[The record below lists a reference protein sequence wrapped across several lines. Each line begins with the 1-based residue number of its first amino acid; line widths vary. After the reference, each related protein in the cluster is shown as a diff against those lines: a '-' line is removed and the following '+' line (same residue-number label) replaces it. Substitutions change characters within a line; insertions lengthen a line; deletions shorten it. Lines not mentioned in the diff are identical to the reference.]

1 MARPCCRC
9 LAALLPA
16 LVATVAA
23 GQAEPLPHAGT
34 LPRAEPLPSVV
45 EDAGLKR
52 LATSIVE
59 THDLPGI
66 CLAIVE
72 GDRRVRIAADG
83 IRKAGRPERLTVHDR
98 FHLGSCTKAMTATAI
113 AGVVRDTPL
122 EWDSTI
128 EDALP
133 RLGRLCHPQ
142 LRMVTLRQL
151 LDHRSGLAAN
161 SDLMWRAGNKRSTT
175 DQRQQLFADVLKAR
189 PAFAPGSK
197 YEYSN
202 LGYMLAALMAETAA
216 QSSWEDLLQRYV
228 FGPLAMKSAGFGP
241 PAKGQ
246 QATQPWGHTR
256 DAGKLVPTSADNPP
270 VLGPAGT
277 VHCSVGDWA
286 RFAALHLGHV
296 PSPSHGGRAKA
307 GGPAAPLEAETI
319 RFLHEPQ
326 AGADYAFGWIVT
338 KRDWGRGTV
347 LTHSG
352 SNRSWYATIWLAPQ
366 IDRAFLAVTNTGQDN
381 AAEACD
387 SAIAK
392 LIAAR

>member
-1 MARPCCRC
+1 MARYCSRC

-16 LVATVAA
+16 LMASAAA
-23 GQAEPLPHAGT
+23 GQAEP
-34 LPRAEPLPSVV
+34 RVV
-45 EDAGLKR
+45 EDAGLKQ
-52 LATSIVE
+52 LATSVVE
-59 THDLPGI
+59 TYDLPGL
-66 CLAIVE
+66 CVAIVE
-72 GDRRVRIAADG
+72 GDRRVRIAAHG
-83 IRKAGRPERLTVHDR
+83 IRKAGRAERLTVHDR
-98 FHLGSCTKAMTATAI
+98 FHLGSCTKAMTATAL
-113 AGVVRDTPL
+113 AGVVRDTRL

-142 LRMVTLRQL
+142 LRAVTLRQL

-161 SDLMWRAGNKRSTT
+161 SDLMWRASDKLSTT
-175 DQRQQLFADVLKAR
+175 EQRRQLFTTVLKAK

-202 LGYMLAALMAETAA
+202 LGYMLAALMAETAS
-216 QSSWEDLLQRYV
+216 QSSWEDLIERYV

-241 PAKGQ
+241 PAKGE
-246 QATQPWGHTR
+246 QAGQPWGHTR
-256 DAGKLVPTSADNPP
+256 DAGKLVPTSLDNPP

-277 VHCSVGDWA
+277 VHCSANDWA
-286 RFAALHLGHV
+286 RFAALHLGH
-296 PSPSHGGRAKA
+296 SPPGSRPKGAK
-307 GGPAAPLEAETI
+307 PAAPLDAETI

-326 AGADYAFGWIVT
+326 AGADYAFGWIVAQ
-338 KRDWGRGTV
+338 RDWGRGTV

-381 AAEACD
+381 AAKACD
-387 SAIAK
+387 TAIAK
-392 LIAAR
+392 LVSAAAP